1 MKKNNKKE
9 QTIKP
14 EFILL
19 IIVFIAICINAVI
32 IVILSLCVKGQLIE
46 KGIIQSLILSTEVV
60 IVGIVILITE
70 KRIIK
75 KEHPKC
81 LEKCKGII
89 IDSQFELNEAK
100 TWAKYPTVKYEVDK
114 KTYQIKSSV
123 GINGILSSCIKK
135 VTVYYNKEN
144 PSDAYTK
151 NIIPELV
158 ASMFIITGIIV
169 IIGTIYMI

>member
-9 QTIKP
+9 QTIQQ
-14 EFILL
+14 EFILP
-19 IIVFIAICINAVI
+19 IIVFIIICINAVI
-32 IVILSLCVKGQLIE
+32 IVTISLCVKGPLIE
-46 KGIIQSLILSTEVV
+46 KGIIQSLIAGTEVV

-81 LEKCKGII
+81 LEKCTGII
-89 IDSQFELNEAK
+89 VDSQFELNESRS
-100 TWAKYPTVKYEVDK
+100 WAKYPTVKYEVDK
-114 KTYQIKSSV
+114 KIYQIKSSI
-123 GINGILSSCIKK
+123 GINGILRSCIKK
-135 VTVYYNKEN
+135 MTVYYNKEN

-151 NIIPELV
+151 NIVPELV

-169 IIGTIYMI
+169 IIETIYMI

>member
-1 MKKNNKKE
+1 M
-9 QTIKP
+9 
-14 EFILL
+14 
-19 IIVFIAICINAVI
+19 
-32 IVILSLCVKGQLIE
+32 
-46 KGIIQSLILSTEVV
+46 
-60 IVGIVILITE
+60 ILITE
-70 KRIIK
+70 RRIIK

-81 LEKCKGII
+81 LEKCKGTI
-89 IDSQFELNEAK
+89 IDSKFELNEAK
-100 TWAKYPTVKYEVDK
+100 TWAKYPTVKYEVNK

-169 IIGTIYMI
+169 IIGTVYMI